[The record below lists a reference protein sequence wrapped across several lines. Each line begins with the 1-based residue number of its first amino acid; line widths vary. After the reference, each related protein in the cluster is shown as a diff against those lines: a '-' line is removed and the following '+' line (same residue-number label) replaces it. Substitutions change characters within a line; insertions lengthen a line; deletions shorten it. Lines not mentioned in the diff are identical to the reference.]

1 MIEHELSNIVAN
13 NAEAEPER
21 DNDDESQA
29 GDGGEPDTP
38 PDCEEVVEVDPD
50 DADALVDAGI
60 GAA

>member
-1 MIEHELSNIVAN
+1 MTEHILSNITTHD
-13 NAEAEPER
+13 AEAEPES

-29 GDGGEPDTP
+29 EDGGEPDTP

-50 DADALVDAGI
+50 DADALVDTGT